1 MSKVLGL
8 ALGVLLIVILFYS
21 VDMESMIDS
30 FYRISWFKFLVFFL
44 FSFVLIGISALK
56 WLELYRLQGI
66 NCSYGDV
73 FLWYFYSYFA
83 GMLLPLGFV
92 GADLAR
98 VQLAKKLSGYEGSV
112 STVLQDR
119 YSGFLVMF
127 FIGSILCFLSWRI
140 PPSIAGV
147 SALIFLAGVVLPIL
161 IDVVPI
167 FQRFAKLGFIFRD
180 FSTGQIKVLMYSA
193 LFYASAVL
201 NIVLGG
207 WVIGF
212 EIKSILDLAALLP
225 LVLLASSLPI
235 SPQGLGVQEGF
246 YFFLFQFVGGT
257 KEESLLLALLLR
269 FKVVLL
275 GVAAGLVFLIRLW
288 RNKKE
293 II

>member
-8 ALGVLLIVILFYS
+8 ALGILLIVILFYS

-30 FYRISWFKFLVFFL
+30 FYRISWLKFLVFFL

-167 FQRFAKLGFIFRD
+167 LQRFAKLGFIFRD

-275 GVAAGLVFLIRLW
+275 GVASGLVFLIRLW

>member
-1 MSKVLGL
+1 MSKALGL
-8 ALGVLLIVILFYS
+8 ALGILLIVILFYS

-30 FYRISWFKFLVFFL
+30 FNRISWLKFTLFFL

-56 WLELYRLQGI
+56 WMELYRLQGI
-66 NCSYGDV
+66 NCSFGDV

-98 VQLAKKLSGYEGSV
+98 VELAKKLNGYEGSV

-147 SALIFLAGVVLPIL
+147 SALIFLAGIILPIM
-161 IDVVPI
+161 IDLVPI
-167 FQRFAKLGFIFRD
+167 LQRFAKLGFIFRD
-180 FSTGQIKVLMYSA
+180 FSKGHIKVLMYSA

-201 NIVLGG
+201 NLVLGG